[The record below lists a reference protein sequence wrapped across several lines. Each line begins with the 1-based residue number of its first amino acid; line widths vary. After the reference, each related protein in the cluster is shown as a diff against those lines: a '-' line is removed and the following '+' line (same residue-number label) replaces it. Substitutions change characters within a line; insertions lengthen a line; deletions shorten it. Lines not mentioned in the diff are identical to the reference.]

1 MKSFL
6 AFVLLIIASATHAFA
21 QTNNVF
27 DAARNNDTAYIRH
40 YLIAH
45 QPDTV
50 NNKGYTP
57 LILAVYNGNKEA
69 VTLFLSSGADVNVQ
83 DHSGNTA
90 LAGAC
95 FKGYAD
101 MVQLLVEHG
110 ADVNLVNYNGASPLI
125 YASTFGHEQIAKY
138 LLEHHADKN
147 IKDRFGKTA
156 KDYALNQELTEIV
169 KMLE

>member
-1 MKSFL
+1 MKRFL
-6 AFVLLIIASATHAFA
+6 YCLLLITFSASA

-27 DAARNNDTAYIRH
+27 DAARNNDTAYIRL
-40 YLIAH
+40 YLISH
-45 QPDTV
+45 KPDTV
-50 NNKGYTP
+50 NDKGYTP

-69 VTLFLSSGADVNVQ
+69 VALFLSSGADVNVQ

-95 FKGYAD
+95 FKGYAE
-101 MVQLLVEHG
+101 MVRLLVEYG

-156 KDYALNQELTEIV
+156 RDYALNQELTEIV